1 MFGNETVSYF
11 EFLFVLCEE
20 VWEDSIQG
28 RDKGSERVFIIPIF
42 KIPLISD
49 GMFSYVHRVTSCS
62 SHLAFGIPF
71 LGFGGG
77 VYSIFVLRSL
87 S

>member
-1 MFGNETVSYF
+1 MSYF

-20 VWEDSIQG
+20 VWKDSIQG

-49 GMFSYVHRVTSCS
+49 GMFSYVHWVISCS
-62 SHLAFGIPF
+62 NHLAFGVPF